1 MDSALKPL
9 KAALEGIRDMA
20 LNALTQIDQSQ
31 EKRSMRWACNECRYV
46 KHFTKAVSLETAG
59 RCPDAKVRRL
69 ILFYEAAAT
78 RPPGVIT
85 KERGKR

>member
-9 KAALEGIRDMA
+9 KAALEAIRDIA

-31 EKRSMRWACNECRYV
+31 EKRSMRWACKECRYV
-46 KHFTKAVSLETAG
+46 STLRSPFHWKPPADA
-59 RCPDAKVRRL
+59 PDAKVRRL
-69 ILFYEAAAT
+69 ILFHEVAAT

-85 KERGKR
+85 K